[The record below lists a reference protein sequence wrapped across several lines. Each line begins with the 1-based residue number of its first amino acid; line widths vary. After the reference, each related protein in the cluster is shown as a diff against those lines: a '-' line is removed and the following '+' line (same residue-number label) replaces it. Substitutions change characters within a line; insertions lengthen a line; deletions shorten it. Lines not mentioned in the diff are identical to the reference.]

1 MIGPSPYQN
10 MRAAQHWRLMFSLLF
25 AAAVHILAIALLPL
39 PRVPSALLPTPALE
53 VRLAPSPDETRGS
66 TTANATPAREAR
78 RVSPKPQST
87 NRFDVREES
96 APAAVTLERPAAA
109 SSSPSMSMDALLD
122 AAKGIVRDEA
132 RRMPPPDKEEPGIAD
147 RPMLPRLAHALKKQ
161 PAGETRLASGTIKV
175 VTLSGTVYCLQ
186 PPPEAVVRISSITPI
201 IVPTNCP

>member
-1 MIGPSPYQN
+1 
-10 MRAAQHWRLMFSLLF
+10 MRAAQHRRLLFSLLF
-25 AAAVHILAIALLPL
+25 AAAVHILALALLPL
-39 PRVPSALLPTPALE
+39 PRAPSASRSTPALE

-78 RVSPKPQST
+78 RVPERRSA
-87 NRFDVREES
+87 NRFDVRKGT

-109 SSSPSMSMDALLD
+109 LSTPPMSADSVLD

-132 RRMPPPDKEEPGIAD
+132 RRMPPLDKEQPRIED
-147 RPMLPRLAHALKKQ
+147 RPVLPRLAHALKKQ

-186 PPPEAVVRISSITPI
+186 PLPEAVVLFSSITPI
-201 IVPTNCP
+201 VVPTNCP